1 MLYKLMLER
10 HKILDT
16 FSCRRAILGSHSY
29 FSTSKVALVAPQTRE
44 SNREMVELSEEKILW
59 EGNLMPWFCFQE
71 LMGYSEEVKVIQ

>member
-16 FSCRRAILGSHSY
+16 FSCRRAILGSY